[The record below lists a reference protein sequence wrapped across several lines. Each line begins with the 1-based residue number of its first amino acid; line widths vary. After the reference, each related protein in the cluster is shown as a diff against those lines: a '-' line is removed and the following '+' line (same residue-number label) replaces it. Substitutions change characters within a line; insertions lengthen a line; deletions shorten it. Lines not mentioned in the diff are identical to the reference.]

1 MGLQFSCPECFSTI
15 TANSQHAGKRVKCPT
30 CGSAVQAPSGS
41 GSRQAAP
48 AAAGVRGGGKK
59 KKKST
64 SGGSNGL
71 IVGLAVG
78 GGIATLIA
86 VGVVAFL
93 LGRSGTPEVP
103 PGAPNLVV
111 ATTSTPES
119 TAASPPQTVPDATQA
134 VSLKPDMLDAGPGP
148 ASTASPDGTGET
160 ANTEPTSTAE
170 VPADTAATSQPPSEL
185 SLTDLIP
192 QVERSV
198 VRILVKG
205 QYGGSTGSGFVV
217 DKEGTIVTNYH
228 VIEGANSAEAE
239 FVTGERTRVVGFLKL
254 DDARDL
260 AVIKVDFPAEK
271 LHPIALASIVPQ
283 KGVRVA
289 AFGAPVNLAF
299 TATDGIVSAVRDA
312 KELQHKQGTF
322 VQTTA
327 PISPGNSGGPLV
339 NMRGEVVGVNSFKRA
354 DGENLNFAICS
365 LDVQEV
371 LNERG
376 QTVTAISPESVP
388 VKVSTSGFG
397 GVESLVGTERG
408 RLLLSQIREAIV
420 IVAPF
425 TYDPTGRISDYLKTS
440 AENTI
445 LKRVGW
451 TEIKR
456 RSDLTGSTAIVTVLT
471 YFQVGDQTTDDNLV
485 SELVIR
491 IQVVARDVSKEGV
504 ETVAIVLDEKD
515 EVATA
520 SVRTLVEGRVSRQ
533 MESGVRS
540 FFNKFVGDYRRAV
553 KEADAA
559 P

>member
-1 MGLQFSCPECFSTI
+1 
-15 TANSQHAGKRVKCPT
+15 
-30 CGSAVQAPSGS
+30 
-41 GSRQAAP
+41 
-48 AAAGVRGGGKK
+48 
-59 KKKST
+59 
-64 SGGSNGL
+64 
-71 IVGLAVG
+71 
-78 GGIATLIA
+78 
-86 VGVVAFL
+86 
-93 LGRSGTPEVP
+93 
-103 PGAPNLVV
+103 
-111 ATTSTPES
+111 
-119 TAASPPQTVPDATQA
+119 
-134 VSLKPDMLDAGPGP
+134 
-148 ASTASPDGTGET
+148 
-160 ANTEPTSTAE
+160 
-170 VPADTAATSQPPSEL
+170 
-185 SLTDLIP
+185 LTDLIP

-239 FVTGERTRVVGFLKL
+239 FVTGERTKVVGFLTL
-254 DDARDL
+254 DDTRDL

-271 LHPIALASIVPQ
+271 LHPISLASIVPQ

-312 KELQHKQGTF
+312 KEVQHKVGTF

-371 LNERG
+371 LGRRG

-388 VKVSTSGFG
+388 VKISPSGFG

-504 ETVAIVLDEKD
+504 ETIAIVLDEKD

-520 SVRTLVEGRVSRQ
+520 SVRTLLEGRVSRQ